1 MTDALERAQTSSDPV
16 AEAVDWS
23 KVQRWGAYA
32 GLTLAFIAATGMI
45 VTFNQRMIVDP
56 WLTMGALSMAWV
68 PVVFGYIAATR
79 RVRDGEEQQAA
90 GERQLLAGSVTGLLS
105 GLYFSLF
112 IVIIDQFDLTEVFS
126 KVGQPL
132 VDLLTFGKPLGVACL
147 LWILGL
153 GLLGLLGGALHLV
166 SRPARRVLA
175 WASLGVL
182 GVAMLELVITNLLD
196 GLSLDWLVDWIYAVN
211 GGVTSLAAVA
221 IGVAFGTIGYFRGDE
236 TLHERRLERMALDPS
251 VLQQKNRW
259 AIALVIIAVVVVPM
273 FAGNLTNELLSN
285 VGLFVLMGLG
295 LNIVVGYAGMLDLG
309 YVAFFAVGAYTT
321 AILTSVNSP
330 YWSPELTLNFLK
342 PEGWFILGVVIIVAA
357 IAGIFVGTPV
367 IRMRG
372 DYLAIVT
379 LGFGEIVRI
388 LFLSDWLAPYFG
400 GAQGIRPVP
409 DAEIGPVVI
418 EGTNSQS
425 IFYLVAFFCGI
436 AIYVA
441 WRLERSRTGR
451 AWTALRE
458 DEDVAEAMG
467 INTTASKLTA
477 FVAGAILASF
487 AGMIFAVKVGSVFPN
502 SFKLLVSIVV
512 LVVVIVGGMG
522 SIPGVIIGAVVLIG
536 VLGGP
541 TQPGLLQEF
550 GEYKLLIYGV
560 ILVVMMLK
568 RPEGLWPSLRRQ
580 HELRHDEMSQDSWL
594 TGDSYATDDVPEDE
608 AGGTVFT
615 DDVAVIDD
623 GEL

>member
-1 MTDALERAQTSSDPV
+1 MTDTLDRAQTMSDPTP
-16 AEAVDWS
+16 EPVDWS

-32 GLTLAFIAATGMI
+32 GLTLAFIAATGMTT
-45 VTFNQRMIVDP
+45 TFEQRMIVAP

-68 PVVFGYIAATR
+68 PVVYGYIAASR
-79 RVRDGEEQQAA
+79 RIPDGEDHDKP
-90 GERQLLAGSVTGLLS
+90 GERELIAGTVTGLLS

-147 LWILGL
+147 LWVLGL
-153 GLLGLLGGALHLV
+153 GLLGLFGGAMHLF
-166 SRPARRVLA
+166 SKTIRRVLS
-175 WASLGVL
+175 WAALGVL
-182 GVAMLELVITNLLD
+182 GVAFLELVITNLLD

-211 GGVTSLAAVA
+211 GGVTTAAA
-221 IGVAFGTIGYFRGDE
+221 IGIGLLFGTIGYFRGDT

-251 VLQQKNRW
+251 VLRQKNGW
-259 AIALVIIAVVVVPM
+259 AMAFVIIAVIVVPM

-321 AILTSVNSP
+321 AILTSANSP

-342 PEGWFILGVVIIVAA
+342 PGGWIILGVVIIVAA

-425 IFYLVAFFCGI
+425 IFYLVAVFCGL

-441 WRLERSRTGR
+441 WRLEKSRTGR

-580 HELRHDEMSQDSWL
+580 HELRHDEMSQDAWL
-594 TGDSYATDDVPEDE
+594 TGDSYLTGDVPEDG
-608 AGGTVFT
+608 AGGTVVT
-615 DDVAVIDD
+615 DDVAVARDD
-623 GEL
+623 EL

>member
-1 MTDALERAQTSSDPV
+1 MTDTLDRAQTTADPTPDP
-16 AEAVDWS
+16 VDWS

-32 GLTLAFIAATGMI
+32 GLTLVFIAATGMTMTFEQRII
-45 VTFNQRMIVDP
+45 VEP

-68 PVVFGYIAATR
+68 PVVYGYIAAALRITE
-79 RVRDGEEQQAA
+79 GGEQQQA
-90 GERQLLAGSVTGLLS
+90 GERELIAGTVTGLLS

-132 VDLLTFGKPLGVACL
+132 VDLLTFGKPVGVACL

-153 GLLGLLGGALHLV
+153 GLLGLLGGALHILSKTV
-166 SRPARRVLA
+166 RRVLS
-175 WASLGVL
+175 WAAMGVL
-182 GVAMLELVITNLLD
+182 GFAMLELIITNLLD
-196 GLSLDWLVDWIYAVN
+196 GLSLDWLVDWIYAIN
-211 GGVTSLAAVA
+211 GGVTTVAAIVLA
-221 IGVAFGTIGYFRGDE
+221 VAFGVIGYFRGDK

-251 VLQQKNRW
+251 VLRQKNRW
-259 AIALVIIAVVVVPM
+259 AMALIVIAVVVVPM

-321 AILTSVNSP
+321 AILTSSNSP
-330 YWSPELTLNFLK
+330 YWSPELTLNFLT
-342 PEGWFILGVVIIVAA
+342 PEGWIILGVVILVAA

-425 IFYLVAFFCGI
+425 IFYLVAVFCAI

-441 WRLERSRTGR
+441 WRLEKSRTGR

-477 FVAGAILASF
+477 FVAGAIFASF

-550 GEYKLLIYGV
+550 GEFKLLIYGV

-580 HELRHDEMSQDSWL
+580 HELRHDEMSQDAWL
-594 TGDSYATDDVPEDE
+594 TGDSYSTGDVPEDE
-608 AGGTVFT
+608 AGGTVVT
-615 DDVAVIDD
+615 DDTAVIED
-623 GEL
+623 GEI